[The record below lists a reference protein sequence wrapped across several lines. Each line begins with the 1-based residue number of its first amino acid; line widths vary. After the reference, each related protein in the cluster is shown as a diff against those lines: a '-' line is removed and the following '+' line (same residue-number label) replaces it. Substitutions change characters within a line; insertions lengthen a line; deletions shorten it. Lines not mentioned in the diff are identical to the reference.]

1 MLLLLRHHHR
11 RGRRAS
17 SPASIGSVRGRSDG
31 GGEVVVVEEDGGDV
45 TDLIFSIDRSS
56 SSSSFHGKIIHPR
69 NIEQIK
75 RRRRREFAGV
85 CPFPVVSIAFDTSVL
100 TRHQFIQEVVDWSKR
115 RMDQQEQADAE
126 EDQEEEEELERF
138 DDFTLASSWER
149 FISDIEAVI
158 RHWLADGPKNLLEK
172 GAIQVG
178 PSNYLFKAKTE
189 LKHDLKSYIMEYY
202 FFLDRHSGKAKEWEW
217 TLHDLQLFF
226 GVDEFLVI
234 APQSANGV
242 VLDSPEASKL
252 LSAVAIASSNCSSF
266 WPAFVPVHDPS
277 RKAFIGIQNTGTVFT
292 RRFEGDRIGSQAFS
306 SLESSPKL
314 FSVQFTMKLTYK
326 TLPKDDG
333 DNYMQGSDAV
343 NSEFSVD
350 VGGDLR
356 LKMLWDDDCPWSE
369 WYSAEDPVQ
378 GFELTTLWPEKT
390 IQSSLEMAEVENS
403 SPHEAQNWLLVPEF
417 STRNADN
424 AGCAVGFASQ
434 LSLLVKA
441 LVLSFEARFVED
453 FVSVEAGANSL
464 KSSSSVPPPS
474 VVDRVLKEIFH
485 EAGERADFSDVDHI
499 SSRAIKGA
507 PVDSLFAKFC
517 LHSLWLG
524 GCSIRAIAVLW
535 IEFVRGVRCC
545 WEESQPL
552 PKMRLA
558 ICIDKKREANQEFY
572 DANDGNDQLSGLN
585 EEAGQENDNVLYQ
598 RVSTGNVEGKRE
610 SKLNNRTREAVI
622 QHNEDRNRPVPANSN
637 SDDRRG
643 SAGFAGSLM
652 LLNSYQRMH
661 SPFTQDPPLMTED
674 MHEERLRAVET
685 FSESSSFSAQL
696 EREILLSDMS
706 AFKAANPGAAF
717 EDFIRWHSPGD
728 WESHDTKQ
736 KQLYGTQVTDSWPPT
751 GRLSK
756 RMSDQGNF
764 WRALWNEAPALPAY
778 DQKPLLDPNREGE
791 KVVHYLE
798 TLRPHQLLE
807 QMVCCAFRAS
817 ADTLNKTAHG
827 NLTEM
832 RNKLDQL
839 DHTMASMLR
848 PLQVNQLSQDSE
860 VIQDLQRLCVIF
872 EHVEE
877 LVHLAASL
885 HRKLLQAP
893 RLSRA
898 IFSDY
903 YKSFLPRMGN
913 GYSKVDQGLGHKQ
926 QMVRAEERHVVVD
939 LFTPPNSNQSWRKV
953 LSMGNLLNGHEPA
966 FREVIFRMRE
976 SASRNHY
983 AAQTPRCCPE
993 DLETYRMY
1001 IRGTSNDLE
1010 VALSVVSCD

>member
-1 MLLLLRHHHR
+1 M
-11 RGRRAS
+11 AQ
-17 SPASIGSVRGRSDG
+17 PN
-31 GGEVVVVEEDGGDV
+31 
-45 TDLIFSIDRSS
+45 LIPHTHTRNFLSTGLRSS
-56 SSSSFHGKIIHPR
+56 AAAI
-69 NIEQIK
+69 NIPTAVK
-75 RRRRREFAGV
+75 LRGV
-85 CPFPVVSIAFDTSVL
+85 DWFDTVN
-100 TRHQFIQEVVDWSKR
+100 FYDE
-115 RMDQQEQADAE
+115 EQADAE
-126 EDQEEEEELERF
+126 EDQEEEEEEEEEELERF

-149 FISDIEAVI
+149 FISEIEAVI
-158 RHWLADGPKNLLEK
+158 RHWLEDGPKNLLEK
-172 GAIQVG
+172 GAIQVS
-178 PSNYLFKAKTE
+178 PSNYFYKSKIE
-189 LKHDLKSYIMEYY
+189 LKHDLRSYIIEYY
-202 FFLDRHSGKAKEWEW
+202 FLDKHSGKAKEWEW
-217 TLHDLQLFF
+217 TLHDLQLSF

-234 APQSANGV
+234 APQSASGV
-242 VLDSPEASKL
+242 VLDAPEASKL

-277 RKAFIGIQNTGTVFT
+277 RKAFIGIQNTGTLFT

-306 SLESSPKL
+306 SLESSPQL
-314 FSVQFTMKLTYK
+314 FSVQFSMKLTYK

-333 DNYMQGSDAV
+333 DNYMQGSDAE
-343 NSEFSVD
+343 NSESSVD
-350 VGGDLR
+350 LGGDLR
-356 LKMLWDDDCPWSE
+356 LKIQWDDDCPWSE
-369 WYSAEDPVQ
+369 WYSAEDPVK
-378 GFELTTLWPEKT
+378 GFELTTSWPEKT

-417 STRNADN
+417 STARNADD
-424 AGCAVGFASQ
+424 AGRAVGFASQ

-453 FVSVEAGANSL
+453 FVTVEAGANSL
-464 KSSSSVPPPS
+464 KFSSSVPPPS
-474 VVDRVLKEIFH
+474 VV
-485 EAGERADFSDVDHI
+485 A
-499 SSRAIKGA
+499 
-507 PVDSLFAKFC
+507 
-517 LHSLWLG
+517 
-524 GCSIRAIAVLW
+524 
-535 IEFVRGVRCC
+535 
-545 WEESQPL
+545 
-552 PKMRLA
+552 RLA
-558 ICIDKKREANQEFY
+558 ICIDKKREANKKFY
-572 DANDGNDQLSGLN
+572 DANDGNVQL
-585 EEAGQENDNVLYQ
+585 
-598 RVSTGNVEGKRE
+598 
-610 SKLNNRTREAVI
+610 RTREVVI
-622 QHNEDRNRPVPANSN
+622 RHNEDRNESVSANSN
-637 SDDRRG
+637 SDDKRRG
-643 SAGFAGSLM
+643 SASFVGSLM

-661 SPFTQDPPLMTED
+661 APFTQDPPLMTED

-736 KQLYGTQVTDSWPPT
+736 KQLYGTQVTDSWPPK
-751 GRLSK
+751 GQLSK

-764 WRALWNEAPALPAY
+764 WRTLWNEAPALPAY
-778 DQKPLLDPNREGE
+778 DQKPLLDPNRGGE

-839 DHTMASMLR
+839 YHTMTSMLR
-848 PLQVNQLSQDSE
+848 PLQAIPAQC
-860 VIQDLQRLCVIF
+860 IQDLQRLCVIF
-872 EHVEE
+872 EHVQE
-877 LVHLAASL
+877 LVHLASSV

-903 YKSFLPRMGN
+903 YKFFLPRMGN
-913 GYSKVDQGLGHKQ
+913 GSSKVDQGFGHKPQ
-926 QMVRAEERHVVVD
+926 TVRVEERHVVVD
-939 LFTPPNSNQSWRKV
+939 LFTPPNSNRSWRKG
-953 LSMGNLLNGHEPA
+953 LSMGNLLNGHEPVL
-966 FREVIFRMRE
+966 REVIFHMRE
-976 SASRNHY
+976 STSGNHY
-983 AAQTPRCCPE
+983 AAQTPQCCPE

>member
-1 MLLLLRHHHR
+1 M
-11 RGRRAS
+11 
-17 SPASIGSVRGRSDG
+17 GRSFIHGTLSRSTG
-31 GGEVVVVEEDGGDV
+31 GGGNLPVSVP
-45 TDLIFSIDRSS
+45 FRSPPLPLKPLCS
-56 SSSSFHGKIIHPR
+56 
-69 NIEQIK
+69 
-75 RRRRREFAGV
+75 
-85 CPFPVVSIAFDTSVL
+85 L
-100 TRHQFIQEVVDWSKR
+100 TRHQFIQEVVNCSKR
-115 RMDQQEQADAE
+115 SYRMDQQEQADAE

-149 FISDIEAVI
+149 FISEIEAVI

-178 PSNYLFKAKTE
+178 PSNYLYKAKTE

-202 FFLDRHSGKAKEWEW
+202 YFLDRHSGKAKEWAW

-234 APQSANGV
+234 APQSASGV

-292 RRFEGDRIGSQAFS
+292 RRFEGDRIGSQVPVKLMHLEGLYELFISKFAFS

-356 LKMLWDDDCPWSE
+356 LKMQWDDDCPWSE
-369 WYSAEDPVQ
+369 WYSAEDPVK

-390 IQSSLEMAEVENS
+390 IQSSLEMAEMENS

-417 STRNADN
+417 STARNADN
-424 AGCAVGFASQ
+424 TGCAVGFASQ

-474 VVDRVLKEIFH
+474 VVGRVVKELFH
-485 EAGERADFSDVDHI
+485 EVGERADFSDVDHI

-524 GCSIRAIAVLW
+524 GCSIRAIAVFW
-535 IEFVRGVRCC
+535 IEFVREVRWC

-552 PKMRLA
+552 PKMRVNNKIDLSTCLINQKLQMLA
-558 ICIDKKREANQEFY
+558 ICIDKKREANQEFF
-572 DANDGNDQLSGLN
+572 DANDGKDQLSGLN
-585 EEAGQENDNVLYQ
+585 KEAGQENDNVLYQ
-598 RVSTGNVEGKRE
+598 RVSAGNVEGKRE
-610 SKLNNRTREAVI
+610 SKSNNRTREAVI
-622 QHNEDRNRPVPANSN
+622 QHNEDRNEPVPANSN
-637 SDDRRG
+637 SDDRRRG

-652 LLNSYQRMH
+652 LLNSCWRMH

-674 MHEERLRAVET
+674 MHEERLQAVET
-685 FSESSSFSAQL
+685 LSESSSFSAQL

-736 KQLYGTQVTDSWPPT
+736 KQLYGTQVTDSWPPK

-764 WRALWNEAPALPAY
+764 WRTLWDEAPALPAY

-798 TLRPHQLLE
+798 TLRPHQLFE

-839 DHTMASMLR
+839 YHTMASMLR
-848 PLQVNQLSQDSE
+848 PLQVNQLYQDSE
-860 VIQDLQRLCVIF
+860 VIQDLQRLCLIF

-877 LVHLAASL
+877 LVHIAASV
-885 HRKLLQAP
+885 HRKLLQGP

-903 YKSFLPRMGN
+903 YKFFLPRLGN
-913 GYSKVDQGLGHKQ
+913 GYSKVDEGFGHKQ
-926 QMVRAEERHVVVD
+926 QTVRAEERHVVVD

-953 LSMGNLLNGHEPA
+953 LSMGNLLNGHEPVL
-966 FREVIFRMRE
+966 REVIFRMRE
-976 SASRNHY
+976 STSGNHY
-983 AAQTPRCCPE
+983 AAQTRRCCPE